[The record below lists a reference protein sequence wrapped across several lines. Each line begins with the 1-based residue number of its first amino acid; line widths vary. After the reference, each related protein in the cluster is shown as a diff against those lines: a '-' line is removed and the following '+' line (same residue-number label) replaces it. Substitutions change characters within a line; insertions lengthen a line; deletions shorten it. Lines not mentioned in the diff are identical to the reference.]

1 MSQTHGR
8 RNRDR
13 AGIVIESLQMASLL
27 SHPAVCLALVA
38 LAERRSISP
47 GLFVAGVV
55 GSMLPDAD
63 VIGYW
68 LGVPY
73 AHPLGHRG
81 FSHSIA
87 AAALFGLLMVA
98 LRRPLRASAGA
109 AFFFAFLA
117 MLSHGLLDAMT
128 TGGLGVEF
136 FWPVD
141 TGRYFLPLRPI
152 EVSPIRVASFL
163 SSRGLRVLRS
173 ELLFIWLP
181 CLSLFLFSLIV
192 RRMEGRRE

>member
-1 MSQTHGR
+1 
-8 RNRDR
+8 
-13 AGIVIESLQMASLL
+13 MASLL

-38 LAERRSISP
+38 LAGPRRVSP
-47 GLFVAGVV
+47 RLFLAGVV
-55 GSMLPDAD
+55 GSMLPDSD

-87 AAALFGLLMVA
+87 AAALFGLLLLA
-98 LRRPLRASAGA
+98 LRRPLRASMGV
-109 AFFFAFLA
+109 AFWFGFLA

-128 TGGLGVEF
+128 TGGLGIEF

-141 TGRYFLPLRPI
+141 TNRYFLPWRPI
-152 EVSPIRVASFL
+152 LVSPIRITSFL

-181 CLSLFLFSLIV
+181 CLSVFLMAMIGRRAV
-192 RRMEGRRE
+192 RRV